1 MINQS
6 RRKLPDIVGLRWTS
20 LYRFAFHV
28 EGTVGYIT
36 VILLRVI
43 VLRLQY
49 VKTLGLEKLAERGDA
64 LFDVAS
70 KAPY

>member
-1 MINQS
+1 
-6 RRKLPDIVGLRWTS
+6 
-20 LYRFAFHV
+20 
-28 EGTVGYIT
+28 
-36 VILLRVI
+36 VILLRAI

-64 LFDVAS
+64 LFNVAS

>member
-1 MINQS
+1 
-6 RRKLPDIVGLRWTS
+6 
-20 LYRFAFHV
+20 LYCFAFHV
-28 EGTVGYIT
+28 DGTVSYIT

-49 VKTLGLEKLAERGDA
+49 LKTLGLEKVAERGDA
-64 LFDVAS
+64 LFNVAN